1 MLLNFILLQSTFQQ
15 DLPVGLALCIV
26 PFILGWLAAMMFYK
40 VSSLQGRVTELEGT
54 AASLNTKVDNLHTE
68 NTELRVK
75 ISQLEATGEEQ
86 TAQIRKLKNELL
98 ICEGE
103 RTDMETQLAA
113 GSKGGKAAKAAESV
127 FVFAGTK
134 YKKDDLKIVEG
145 IGPKIEELLHKA
157 GIYTWESLSESSPDR
172 IKGILD
178 QAGNTYAMHDPGSW
192 PQQAGLA
199 AAHDWDT
206 LKKLQDELTAGR

>member
-1 MLLNFILLQSTFQQ
+1 MLFNFILLQSTFQQ

-40 VSSLQGRVTELEGT
+40 VSSLRGRIAELEE
-54 AASLNTKVDNLHTE
+54 ANASLNGKVDNLHTE

-75 ISQLEATGEEQ
+75 ITQLEATGEEQ
-86 TAQIRKLKNELL
+86 TDQIRRLKNELL

-103 RTDMETQLAA
+103 RTDLEAQIAA
-113 GSKGGKAAKAAESV
+113 GGKGAKASESV

-134 YKKDDLKIVEG
+134 YKQDDLKIVEG
-145 IGPKIEELLHKA
+145 IGPKIEDLLHKA
-157 GIYTWESLSESSPDR
+157 GIYTWESLAESSPDR
-172 IKGILD
+172 IRGILD
-178 QAGNTYAMHDPGSW
+178 QAGNDYAMHDPSSW

-199 AAHDWDT
+199 AAHDWDL
-206 LKKLQDELTAGR
+206 LKKLQDELVAGR